1 MASRKRLSSV
11 DRLDPAI
18 KAEVDRLIR
27 ERRHTIDQIVAHLR
41 TLDAPAEQLPSRSAL
56 GRYKK
61 QAETALARY
70 RDAQAIAATW
80 AEKLDSEPD
89 GDVAKLVR
97 QVLSRVALSV
107 AGDLDE
113 RTSTDAGEGDEPGA
127 VGVTPLEVAQLS
139 KAMKDL
145 ATAEA
150 TSVQNLARVR
160 TLLAQR
166 TTAAAD
172 AVAEIAR
179 SGGVSAQGE
188 AAIRARILGIRV

>member
-1 MASRKRLSSV
+1 MASAKRLSSV

-27 ERRHTIDQIVAHLR
+27 EQRHTIDQIVAHLR
-41 TLDAPAEQLPSRSAL
+41 TLDAPAQTLPSRSAL

-61 QAETALARY
+61 QAESALARY

-113 RTSTDAGEGDEPGA
+113 RSATEGDAGEA
-127 VGVTPLEVAQLS
+127 SVGVTPLEVAQLS

-145 ATAEA
+145 ASAES
-150 TSVQNLARVR
+150 TSVQNLQRVR
-160 TLLAQR
+160 ALLAQR

-172 AVAEIAR
+172 AVAKIAR
-179 SGGVSAQGE
+179 SGGLGAQAE
-188 AAIRARILGIRV
+188 SEIRARILGIRV